1 MGLIFFSPD
10 LDPAREACY
19 VFRTLPAS
27 CHEFYY
33 KGCFFYPPPLKS
45 DYVVNLVGKILSVR
59 VYLPELTL
67 RDFRGGG
74 GGGSQGTLT
83 FSRKK
88 ILTGRHLEIVLLYM
102 YIVQ

>member
-1 MGLIFFSPD
+1 MFLELFPPPAMNFIIKGVFFIP
-10 LDPAREACY
+10 
-19 VFRTLPAS
+19 
-27 CHEFYY
+27 
-33 KGCFFYPPPLKS
+33 PPPLKS
-45 DYVVNLVGKILSVR
+45 DYIVNLVGKILSVR